1 MILNHTMLVKSI
13 KTVQKR
19 RRCEFDKNNLWI
31 VAHIV
36 CKFYDEYIQKYDE
49 CKSHKKVKW
58 IIFQAEIRCS
68 KHHRQFPMRRIQFQ
82 IRYSTWDRHYQE
94 LTVQNLIVSTKNF
107 RVSRFEVA
115 FRREQILKHLH
126 SPTSDHD
133 DLSNKSSDTFHVIRV
148 QEKLIQLKSSILKL
162 YKQNHFVQTF
172 RHGKKTTQSLH
183 GVPILITTEA
193 RHVF

>member
-1 MILNHTMLVKSI
+1 MRKSDAVNTIDNFPWDKYNFKFGILP
-13 KTVQKR
+13 
-19 RRCEFDKNNLWI
+19 
-31 VAHIV
+31 
-36 CKFYDEYIQKYDE
+36 
-49 CKSHKKVKW
+49 
-58 IIFQAEIRCS
+58 EID
-68 KHHRQFPMRRIQFQ
+68 I
-82 IRYSTWDRHYQE
+82 
-94 LTVQNLIVSTKNF
+94 TKNSLYKTSLYQQKF
-107 RVSRFEVA
+107 FESHVSKFA

-133 DLSNKSSDTFHVIRV
+133 DLSNKSSDTIHVIRV